1 MRVLVTGGS
10 GSLGQQ
16 VLHELVGHGHE
27 VVNADRRPPAVAG
40 IGNYRE
46 VDLADVG
53 HVAGALSGCD
63 AVVHLGAIPTA
74 YSHPDE
80 VVFGN
85 NTRAT
90 FAVLHASALLGI
102 RRAVLAS
109 SLAALGGAYAATPF
123 LPLYAPIDEH
133 HPLQV
138 EDPYGLSKE
147 VDERIGS
154 MFHRRTGMTVLAYR
168 FHWIAQPGEYAERAI
183 EVRDRP
189 DRWAHDLWGYVDVR
203 DAAYACRLGMEAE
216 GLGHEVFNITA
227 ADSLSEVP
235 TEELMRR
242 YCPDVQLRGRIVG
255 SGSAW
260 STEKA
265 RRLLGYTPRHSWR
278 DEQ

>member
-10 GSLGQQ
+10 GRLGQQ

-27 VVNADRRPPAVAG
+27 VVNADRRPPGAAG
-40 IGNYRE
+40 LGPYRE
-46 VDLADVG
+46 VELSDVG

-74 YSHPDE
+74 NSHPNE

-90 FAVLHASALLGI
+90 FAVLQAAAMLGI
-102 RRAVLAS
+102 RRAVL
-109 SLAALGGAYAATPF
+109 GF
-123 LPLYAPIDEH
+123 
-133 HPLQV
+133 
-138 EDPYGLSKE
+138 E
-147 VDERIGS
+147 V
-154 MFHRRTGMTVLAYR
+154 L
-168 FHWIAQPGEYAERAI
+168 
-183 EVRDRP
+183 
-189 DRWAHDLWGYVDVR
+189 
-203 DAAYACRLGMEAE
+203 
-216 GLGHEVFNITA
+216 NITS
-227 ADSLSEVP
+227 ADSLSDVP

-278 DEQ
+278 GE